1 LQLLTFFCYTFEK
14 FYYKDIEMAKHQFQ
28 TEANQIL
35 HLMIHSLYSNKE
47 IFLRELVSNASDALD
62 KLNMLVLTDDAYKGV
77 NFAPR
82 IDIVANK
89 EAKTL
94 TIKDSGI
101 GMNEEDL
108 MNNLGTIAKS
118 GTKAFLENL
127 TGDQKQDSNLIGQFG
142 VGFYACF
149 MVASK
154 VEVTTKKAGEE
165 QAYLWTSKGDGEF
178 EIENATMGGQG
189 TQIVMHLNDDED
201 EFLETYRI
209 ESIIKK
215 YSNHIPFPIFMDKEK
230 HIPAVK
236 DEEGNETE
244 PSKTE
249 IENVQ
254 INRANALWTIAKSEI
269 KDEEY
274 KDFYSSI
281 AHSSE
286 EPLAWMHN
294 KAEGAI
300 EYTTLFYIPSKAPMD
315 MYRVDYQ
322 TGIKLYINRVFI
334 TDDEKELMPTYLRFL
349 RGVID
354 SKDLPLN
361 VSREILQ
368 SNAVMN
374 KIKNA
379 SVKKVLSELSKLKKD
394 KEKYDTFYKEF
405 GNVLKEGLYN
415 DFANREKILDLLQ
428 FHTLNNTE
436 RVYLEDFVKNVD
448 EQKKEIYYITGK
460 TSLAMLKNSPAL
472 EKFKARGIDVLVL
485 NEEVDT
491 IIFPMV
497 TEYKEY
503 KLVHVSDAK
512 FEESEDEKKAKE
524 ETAKTYE
531 GLVKEFKDA
540 LGEDVK
546 DVETSSDL
554 VDSPVALKIDK
565 EDPSYMMAQMMKQ
578 MGQGGDVP
586 EPAPI
591 LQINPNHELL
601 VKLRDS
607 ADQNL
612 INDAAHV
619 LLDQA
624 KLFDGRELKDTAD
637 FISRLNRIISKAL

>member
-1 LQLLTFFCYTFEK
+1 
-14 FYYKDIEMAKHQFQ
+14 MAKHQFQ

-35 HLMIHSLYSNKE
+35 NLMIHSLYSNKE
-47 IFLRELVSNASDALD
+47 IFIRELVSNASDALD
-62 KLNMLVLTDDAYKGV
+62 KLNMLVLTDEKYKEV
-77 NFAPR
+77 AFNPR

-118 GTKAFLENL
+118 GTKAFIESLS
-127 TGDQKQDSNLIGQFG
+127 GDQKEDSNLIGQFG
-142 VGFYACF
+142 VGFYAAF

-165 QAYLWTSKGDGEF
+165 NAFLWTSAGDGEF
-178 EIENATMGGQG
+178 EIEAATQDGHG
-189 TQIVMHLNDDED
+189 TTIVMHLNDDEE

-209 ESIIKK
+209 ETIIKK

-230 HIPAVK
+230 TIPAVMD
-236 DEEGNETE
+236 DEGKEEVE
-244 PSKTE
+244 PSRTE
-249 IENVQ
+249 IENEQ
-254 INRANALWTIAKSEI
+254 INRANALWTIAK
-269 KDEEY
+269 KDVTDEEY

-286 EPLAWMHN
+286 EPLSWMHN
-294 KAEGAI
+294 KAEGAV

-315 MYRVDYQ
+315 LYRVDYQ

-379 SVKKVLSELSKLKKD
+379 SVKKVLSELAKMSKKD
-394 KEKYDTFYKEF
+394 PEKYETFYQEF

-415 DFANREKILDLLQ
+415 DFANREKILELMK
-428 FHTLNNTE
+428 FNTLNSEET
-436 RVYLEDFVKNVD
+436 VMIEDFVKNVD
-448 EQKKEIYYITGK
+448 EEKKEIYYITGK
-460 TSLAMLKNSPAL
+460 TSLAMLKSSPAL
-472 EKFKARGIDVLVL
+472 ERFKAKGIDVLVL

-503 KLVHVSDAK
+503 KFVPVADAK
-512 FEESEDEKKAKE
+512 FEESEEEKKAE
-524 ETAKTYE
+524 EEVAKTYE
-531 GLVKEFKDA
+531 GLAKSFKET
-540 LGEDVK
+540 LGEAVK
-546 DVETSSDL
+546 SVETTSDL
-554 VDSPVALKIDK
+554 VDSPVAIKVDK
-565 EDPSYMMAQMMKQ
+565 EDPAYQMAQMMKQ
-578 MGQGGDVP
+578 MGQGTDTP

-591 LQINPNHELL
+591 LTINPNHELIQKLNDSSDVNL
-601 VKLRDS
+601 V
-607 ADQNL
+607 
-612 INDAAHV
+612 NDAAHV

-624 KLFDGRELKDTAD
+624 KLFDGQELNDTAD
-637 FISRLNRIISKAL
+637 FISRLNRIISKAI

>member
-1 LQLLTFFCYTFEK
+1 
-14 FYYKDIEMAKHQFQ
+14 MAKHQFQ

-35 HLMIHSLYSNKE
+35 DLMIHSLYSNKE
-47 IFLRELVSNASDALD
+47 IFIRELVSNASDALD
-62 KLNMLVLTDDAYKGV
+62 KLNMLVLTDEKYKDITF
-77 NFAPR
+77 NPR

-89 EAKTL
+89 ESKTL
-94 TIKDSGI
+94 TIKDTGI

-127 TGDQKQDSNLIGQFG
+127 TGDQKEDSNLIGQFG

-149 MVASK
+149 MVADK
-154 VEVTTKKAGEE
+154 VEVTTKKAAED
-165 QAYLWTSKGDGEF
+165 QAYLWTSSGDGSF
-178 EIENATMGGQG
+178 EIEPTTMDGHG
-189 TQIVMHLNDDED
+189 TQIVMHLKDDES
-201 EFLETYRI
+201 EFLEEYRI

-230 HIPAVK
+230 YIPAK
-236 DEEGNETE
+236 TDDDGKEIE

-254 INRANALWTIAKSEI
+254 INSANALWTLPKSEL
-269 KDEEY
+269 KDEDY

-315 MYRVDYQ
+315 LYRVDYQ

-374 KIKNA
+374 KIRNA
-379 SVKKVLSELSKLKKD
+379 SVKKVLSELAKMAKKD
-394 KEKYDTFYKEF
+394 KEKYNQFYAEF

-415 DFANREKILDLLQ
+415 DFANREKILELLQ
-428 FHTLNNTE
+428 FNTLNSDEKVNIE
-436 RVYLEDFVKNVD
+436 EFVKNVD
-448 EQKKEIYYITGK
+448 AEKKEIYYITGK
-460 TSLAMLKNSPAL
+460 TSVDMLKSSPAL
-472 EKFKARGIDVLVL
+472 EKFKSRGIDVLVL

-512 FEESEDEKKAKE
+512 FEESEEEKKAE
-524 ETAKTYE
+524 EELAKTYE
-531 GLVKEFKDA
+531 GFTKELKDI
-540 LGEDVK
+540 LGEGVK
-546 DVETSSDL
+546 TVEVTNDL
-554 VDSPVALKIDK
+554 VESPVAIKLDK
-565 EDPSYMMAQMMKQ
+565 EDPAYMMAQMMKQ
-578 MGQGGDVP
+578 MGQAGDTP

-591 LQINPNHELL
+591 LQINPKHELIE
-601 VKLRDS
+601 KLKNS
-607 ADQNL
+607 SDQNL

-624 KLFDGRELKDTAD
+624 KLFDGQELKDTAD
-637 FISRLNRIISKAL
+637 FVLRLNRIMAKAL

>member
-1 LQLLTFFCYTFEK
+1 
-14 FYYKDIEMAKHQFQ
+14 MAKHQFQ

-35 HLMIHSLYSNKE
+35 NLMIHSLYSNKE
-47 IFLRELVSNASDALD
+47 IFIRELVSNASDALD
-62 KLNMLVLTDDAYKGV
+62 KLNMLVLTDEKYKGV
-77 NFAPR
+77 TFAPR

-89 EAKTL
+89 ENKTL

-127 TGDQKQDSNLIGQFG
+127 SGDQKKDSNLIGQFG

-149 MVASK
+149 MVAHK

-165 QAYLWTSKGDGEF
+165 QAYLWTSNGDGEF
-178 EIENATMGGQG
+178 DIENTTQDNHG
-189 TQIVMHLNDDED
+189 TTVVMYLNDDEG
-201 EFLETYRI
+201 EFLESYRI
-209 ESIIKK
+209 ENIIKK
-215 YSNHIPFPIFMDKEK
+215 YSNHIPFPIFMDKDK
-230 HIPAVK
+230 YVPAVK
-236 DEEGNETE
+236 DDDGKEIEA
-244 PSKTE
+244 SKTE
-249 IENVQ
+249 IENKQ
-254 INRANALWTIAKSEI
+254 INRANALWTISKNEI

-286 EPLAWMHN
+286 EPLVWMHN

-315 MYRVDYQ
+315 LYRVDYQ

-368 SNAVMN
+368 SNAIMA

-379 SVKKVLSELSKLKKD
+379 SVKKVLSELAKLSKND
-394 KEKYDTFYKEF
+394 KEKYNKFYSEF
-405 GNVLKEGLYN
+405 GNVLKEGLYS
-415 DFANREKILDLLQ
+415 DYGNREKILELLQ
-428 FHTLNNTE
+428 FNTLNSTE
-436 RVYLEDFVKNVD
+436 KTTIEEFIKNVD

-460 TSLAMLKNSPAL
+460 ASLSMLKSSPSL
-472 EKFKARGIDVLVL
+472 EKFKAKGIDVLVL

-503 KLVHVSDAK
+503 KLVPAADAK
-512 FEESEDEKKAKE
+512 FEESQEEKAHE
-524 ETAKTYE
+524 EEVAKTYE
-531 GLVKEFKDA
+531 GLAKELKDI
-540 LGEDVK
+540 LGESVK
-546 DVETSSDL
+546 SVETTSDL
-554 VDSPVALKIDK
+554 VDSPVKLKVDK
-565 EDPSYMMAQMMKQ
+565 DDPSYMMAQMMKQ
-578 MGQGGDVP
+578 MGQGGYTP

-591 LQINPNHELL
+591 LQINPKHELII
-601 VKLRDS
+601 KLRDS

-624 KLFDGRELKDTAD
+624 KLFEGRELEDTAD
-637 FISRLNRIISKAL
+637 FIARLNRIIAKAI

>member
-1 LQLLTFFCYTFEK
+1 
-14 FYYKDIEMAKHQFQ
+14 MAKHQFQ

-35 HLMIHSLYSNKE
+35 NLMIHSLYSNKE
-47 IFLRELVSNASDALD
+47 IFIRELVSNASDALD
-62 KLNMLVLTDDAYKGV
+62 KLNMLVLTNDEYKGV
-77 NFAPR
+77 NFSPR
-82 IDIVANK
+82 IDIIADK

-127 TGDQKQDSNLIGQFG
+127 SGDQKKDSHLIGQFG
-142 VGFYACF
+142 VGFYASF
-149 MVASK
+149 MVAHK
-154 VEVTTKKAGEE
+154 VEVTTKKAAQE

-178 EIENATMGGQG
+178 EIEKTTRDSHG
-189 TQIVMHLNDDED
+189 TTIVMYLNDDES
-201 EFLETYRI
+201 EFLDSYRI

-215 YSNHIPFPIFMDKEK
+215 YSNHIPFAIFMDKENYIAAK
-230 HIPAVK
+230 K
-236 DEEGNETE
+236 DEEGKEIE

-254 INRANALWTIAKSEI
+254 INRANALWTIPKSEI
-269 KDEEY
+269 SDEEY

-315 MYRVDYQ
+315 LYRMDYQ

-368 SNAVMN
+368 SNAVMA

-379 SVKKVLSELSKLKKD
+379 SVKKVLSELAKMAKNDAK
-394 KEKYDTFYKEF
+394 KYDEFFTQF

-415 DFANREKILDLLQ
+415 DYGNREKILELLQ
-428 FHTLNNTE
+428 FNTINSDE
-436 RVYLEDFVKNVD
+436 KVMLEEFIKNVD
-448 EQKKEIYYITGK
+448 ETTKEIYYITGK
-460 TSLAMLKNSPAL
+460 TSLTMLKNSPAL
-472 EKFKARGIDVLVL
+472 ERFKSRGIDVLVL
-485 NEEVDT
+485 NEEIDT

-503 KLVHVSDAK
+503 KLVHVNDAK
-512 FEESEDEKKAKE
+512 FQESDDDKKAHE
-524 ETAKTYE
+524 DTS
-531 GLVKEFKDA
+531 KEFEGVIKELKES
-540 LGEDVK
+540 LGDSVK
-546 DVETSSDL
+546 SVEVTFDL
-554 VDSPVALKIDK
+554 VDSPVKLKEDK
-565 EDPSYMMAQMMKQ
+565 EDPAFMMAQIMKQ
-578 MGQGGDVP
+578 MGQGGDTP
-586 EPAPI
+586 TPSPI
-591 LQINPNHELL
+591 LQINPKHELII
-601 VKLRDS
+601 KLKNS
-607 ADQNL
+607 ADVNL
-612 INDAAHV
+612 INDAAHL

-624 KLFDGRELKDTAD
+624 KLFDGLQLEDTAG
-637 FISRLNRIISKAL
+637 FILRLNRVIAKAI

>member
-1 LQLLTFFCYTFEK
+1 
-14 FYYKDIEMAKHQFQ
+14 MAKHQFQ
-28 TEANQIL
+28 TEADQIL
-35 HLMIHSLYSNKE
+35 HLMTHSLYSNKE
-47 IFLRELVSNASDALD
+47 IFVRELVSNASDALD
-62 KLNMLVLTDDAYKGV
+62 KLNMLVLTDEKYKDV
-77 NFAPR
+77 VFSPR

-89 EAKTL
+89 DAKTL
-94 TIKDSGI
+94 TIKDTGI

-118 GTKAFLENL
+118 GTKAFLENM
-127 TGDQKQDSNLIGQFG
+127 TGDQKKDSQLIGQFG

-149 MVASK
+149 MVADK

-165 QAYLWTSKGDGEF
+165 QAYIWTSNGAGEF
-178 EIENATMGGQG
+178 DIENG
-189 TQIVMHLNDDED
+189 TQEGHGTTIVMHLKDEED
-201 EFLETYRI
+201 EFLQEHRI
-209 ESIIKK
+209 DSIIKK

-230 HIPAVK
+230 YIPAVTD
-236 DEEGNETE
+236 DEGKETE

-249 IENVQ
+249 IENQQ
-254 INRANALWTIAKSEI
+254 INKANALWTISK
-269 KDEEY
+269 KDISDDEY
-274 KDFYSSI
+274 KDYYSSF

-286 EPLAWMHN
+286 EPLTWMHN

-315 MYRVDYQ
+315 LYRVDYQ

-368 SNAVMN
+368 SNAIMT

-379 SVKKVLSELSKLKKD
+379 SVKKVLSELAKMAKKD
-394 KEKYDTFYKEF
+394 KEKYNSFYAEF

-415 DFANREKILDLLQ
+415 DFANREKILELLQ
-428 FHTLNNTE
+428 FNTLNADET
-436 RVYLEDFVKNVD
+436 VMMEDFVKNVD
-448 EQKKEIYYITGK
+448 EEKKEIYYITGK
-460 TSLAMLKNSPAL
+460 STVDMLKASPAL
-472 EKFKARGIDVLVL
+472 ERFKAKGLDVLIL

-512 FEESEDEKKAKE
+512 FEESEEEKAQEEEVAKS
-524 ETAKTYE
+524 YE
-531 GLVKEFKDA
+531 GLVKEFKEA
-540 LGEDVK
+540 LGESVK
-546 DVETSSDL
+546 EVETTSDL
-554 VDSPVALKIDK
+554 VDSPVAIKIDK

-578 MGQGGDVP
+578 MGQDTDAP

-591 LQINPNHELL
+591 FQINPKHELIE
-601 VKLRDS
+601 KLKNS

-619 LLDQA
+619 LLYQA
-624 KLFDGRELKDTAD
+624 KLFDGQELKDTAD
-637 FISRLNRIISKAL
+637 FISRLNRIMSKAL

>member
-1 LQLLTFFCYTFEK
+1 
-14 FYYKDIEMAKHQFQ
+14 MAKHQFQ

-47 IFLRELVSNASDALD
+47 IFIRELVSNASDALD
-62 KLNMLVLTDDAYKGV
+62 KLNMLVLRDEKYKDV
-77 NFAPR
+77 TFTPR

-127 TGDQKQDSNLIGQFG
+127 SGDQKKDSQLIGQFG
-142 VGFYACF
+142 VGFYAAF
-149 MVASK
+149 MVAHT
-154 VEVTTKKAGEE
+154 VEVTTKKAGED
-165 QAYLWTSKGDGEF
+165 QAYLWRSKGDGEF
-178 EIENATMGGQG
+178 EIESATMEGHG

-215 YSNHIPFPIFMDKEK
+215 YSNHIPFPIFMDKTK
-230 HIPAVK
+230 YIPAVK
-236 DEEGNETE
+236 DDEGNETE
-244 PSKTE
+244 PARDE

-254 INRANALWTIAKSEI
+254 INRANALWTIAK
-269 KDEEY
+269 KDITDDEY

-286 EPLAWMHN
+286 EPLTWMHN
-294 KAEGAI
+294 KAEGAL

-315 MYRVDYQ
+315 LYRVDYQ

-368 SNAVMN
+368 SNAIMA

-379 SVKKVLSELSKLKKD
+379 SVKKVLSELSKMSKKEKD
-394 KEKYDTFYKEF
+394 KYETFYKEF

-415 DFANREKILDLLQ
+415 DFANREKILELLQ
-428 FHTLNNTE
+428 FNTLNSDTP
-436 RVYLEDFVKNVD
+436 VMIEDFVKNVD
-448 EQKKEIYYITGK
+448 EEKKEIYYITAK
-460 TSLAMLKNSPAL
+460 SSLAMLKNSPAL
-472 EKFKARGIDVLVL
+472 ERFKSRNIDVLVL

-503 KLVHVSDAK
+503 KLVSVHDAK
-512 FEESEDEKKAKE
+512 FEESEEEKKEQEEIAKS
-524 ETAKTYE
+524 YE
-531 GLVKEFKDA
+531 GLAKELKNA
-540 LGEDVK
+540 LGESVK
-546 DVETSSDL
+546 SVETTSDL
-554 VDSPVALKIDK
+554 TDSAVAIKVDKD
-565 EDPSYMMAQMMKQ
+565 DPSYMMAQMMKQ
-578 MGQGGDVP
+578 MGQSSDAP

-591 LQINPNHELL
+591 LQINPKHELI
-601 VKLRDS
+601 VKLKES

-624 KLFDGRELKDTAD
+624 KLFDGQEIKDTAD
-637 FISRLNRIISKAL
+637 FIARLNRIMTKAL

>member
-1 LQLLTFFCYTFEK
+1 
-14 FYYKDIEMAKHQFQ
+14 MAKHQFQ

-47 IFLRELVSNASDALD
+47 IFIRELVSNASDALD
-62 KLNMLVLTDDAYKGV
+62 KLNMLVLRDENYKDV
-77 NFAPR
+77 AFNPR
-82 IDIVANK
+82 IDIVADK

-94 TIKDSGI
+94 TIKDTGI

-127 TGDQKQDSNLIGQFG
+127 TGDEKKDSQLIGQFG

-149 MVASK
+149 MVADK

-165 QAYLWTSKGDGEF
+165 QAYKWISSGDGEF
-178 EIENATMGGQG
+178 EIENAAMDGHG
-189 TQIVMHLNDDED
+189 TQITMHLKEGED
-201 EFLETYRI
+201 EFLEEHRI
-209 ESIIKK
+209 ETIIKK

-230 HIPAVK
+230 FIPAKK
-236 DEEGNETE
+236 DDDGNEIE

-249 IENVQ
+249 VENTQ
-254 INRANALWTIAKSEI
+254 INRASALWTLPKSEI
-269 KDEEY
+269 TDEEY

-286 EPLAWMHN
+286 EPLTWMHN

-315 MYRVDYQ
+315 LYRVDYQ

-368 SNAVMN
+368 SNAVMS
-374 KIKNA
+374 KIRNA
-379 SVKKVLSELSKLKKD
+379 SVKKVLSELAKMMKKD
-394 KEKYDTFYKEF
+394 KEKYATFYKEF

-415 DFANREKILDLLQ
+415 DFANREKILELLQ
-428 FHTLNNTE
+428 FNHLNSDEVITIE
-436 RVYLEDFVKNVD
+436 EFVKTVD
-448 EQKKEIYYITGK
+448 EEKKEIYYITGK
-460 TSLAMLKNSPAL
+460 STVEMLKASPAL
-472 EKFKARGIDVLVL
+472 EKFKSRGIDVLVL

-512 FEESEDEKKAKE
+512 FEESEEEKKEAEELAKS
-524 ETAKTYE
+524 YE
-531 GLVKEFKDA
+531 GLTKEFKEI
-540 LGEDVK
+540 LGESVK
-546 DVETSSDL
+546 TVEVSNDL
-554 VDSPVALKIDK
+554 VESPVALKIDK
-565 EDPSYMMAQMMKQ
+565 EDPAYMMAQMMKQ
-578 MGQGGDVP
+578 MGQQGDVE

-591 LQINPNHELL
+591 LEINPKHELIE
-601 VKLRDS
+601 KLKDS

-612 INDAAHV
+612 VNDAAYV

-624 KLFDGRELKDTAD
+624 KLFDGRELDDTAD
-637 FISRLNRIISKAL
+637 FVSRLNRIIAKAL

>member
-1 LQLLTFFCYTFEK
+1 
-14 FYYKDIEMAKHQFQ
+14 MAKHQFQ

-35 HLMIHSLYSNKE
+35 NLMIHSLYSNKE

-62 KLNMLVLTDDAYKGV
+62 KLNMLVLTNDTYKGI
-77 NFAPR
+77 NFVPR

-127 TGDQKQDSNLIGQFG
+127 TGDQKRDSNLIGQFG

-149 MVASK
+149 MVAHK

-165 QAYLWTSKGDGEF
+165 QAYLWISKGDGEF
-178 EIENATMGGQG
+178 EIENTTQDGHG
-189 TQIVMHLNDDED
+189 TTIVMHLNEED
-201 EFLETYRI
+201 SEFLDSYRV

-230 HIPAVK
+230 YIPAKK
-236 DEEGNETE
+236 DDEGKEIE

-254 INRANALWTIAKSEI
+254 INRANALWTISKNEI

-315 MYRVDYQ
+315 LYRVDYQ

-334 TDDEKELMPTYLRFL
+334 TDDEKELMPTYMRFL

-368 SNAVMN
+368 SNAVMA

-379 SVKKVLSELSKLKKD
+379 SVKKVLSELAKMAAND
-394 KEKYDTFYKEF
+394 KEKYKTFFKEF
-405 GNVLKEGLYN
+405 GNVLKEGLYS
-415 DFANREKILDLLQ
+415 DYGNREKILELMQ
-428 FHTLNNTE
+428 FNTLGSPE
-436 RVYLEDFVKNVD
+436 PVMFEEFVKNVD
-448 EQKKEIYYITGK
+448 EAKKEIYYITGK
-460 TSLAMLKNSPAL
+460 TSLSMLKNSPAL
-472 EKFKARGIDVLVL
+472 ERFKSRDIDVLVL
-485 NEEVDT
+485 NEEIDT

-512 FEESEDEKKAKE
+512 FQENEDDKKAHE
-524 ETAKTYE
+524 EAAKSYD
-531 GLVKEFKDA
+531 GLVRELKDA
-540 LGEDVK
+540 LGESVK
-546 DVETSSDL
+546 SVEVTFDL
-554 VDSPVALKIDK
+554 VDSPVKLK
-565 EDPSYMMAQMMKQ
+565 EDKDDSAYMMAKIMRQ
-578 MGQGGDVP
+578 MGQGGDMP
-586 EPAPI
+586 KPKPI
-591 LQINPNHELL
+591 LQINPKNELIM
-601 VKLRDS
+601 KLRDS

-624 KLFDGRELKDTAD
+624 KLFDGVELDDTAG
-637 FISRLNRIISKAL
+637 FISRLNRIIAKAI

>member
-1 LQLLTFFCYTFEK
+1 
-14 FYYKDIEMAKHQFQ
+14 MAKHQFQ
-28 TEANQIL
+28 TEANQML
-35 HLMIHSLYSNKE
+35 QLMIHSLYSNKE
-47 IFLRELVSNASDALD
+47 IFIRELVSNGSDALD
-62 KLNMLVLTDDAYKGV
+62 KLNMLVLTDEKYKDV

-127 TGDQKQDSNLIGQFG
+127 SGDQKEDSNLIGQFG

-149 MVASK
+149 MVADK
-154 VEVTTKKAGEE
+154 VEVTTKKAGED
-165 QAYLWTSKGDGEF
+165 QAFLWTSAGTGEF
-178 EIENATMGGQG
+178 DIEPTTQDGHG
-189 TQIVMHLNDDED
+189 TTIVMHLKDDED
-201 EFLETYRI
+201 EFLEAHRI

-230 HIPAVK
+230 HIPAVMD
-236 DEEGNETE
+236 DEGKEEVE
-244 PSKTE
+244 PSRTE

-254 INRANALWTIAKSEI
+254 INKANALWTMAKKEVT
-269 KDEEY
+269 DEEY

-286 EPLAWMHN
+286 EPLTWMHN
-294 KAEGAI
+294 KAEGAV

-315 MYRVDYQ
+315 LYRVDYQ

-374 KIKNA
+374 KIKTA
-379 SVKKVLSELSKLKKD
+379 SVKKVLSELAKMSKKD
-394 KEKYDTFYKEF
+394 KEKYNTFYAEF

-415 DFANREKILDLLQ
+415 DFANREKILELLQ
-428 FHTLNNTE
+428 FNTLNSNET
-436 RVYLEDFVKNVD
+436 VMIEDFVKNID
-448 EQKKEIYYITGK
+448 EEKKEIYYITGK
-460 TSLAMLKNSPAL
+460 TSLAMLKSSPAL
-472 EKFKARGIDVLVL
+472 ERFKARNIDVLVL

-503 KLVHVSDAK
+503 KLIPVADAK
-512 FEESEDEKKAKE
+512 FEESEEEKKAE
-524 ETAKTYE
+524 EEVAKTYE
-531 GLVKEFKDA
+531 GLAKEFKET
-540 LGEDVK
+540 LGEAVK
-546 DVETSSDL
+546 SVETTSDL
-554 VDSPVALKIDK
+554 IDSPVALKIDK
-565 EDPSYMMAQMMKQ
+565 EDPAYQMAQMMKQ
-578 MGQGGDVP
+578 MGQNMDTP

-591 LQINPNHELL
+591 LQINPKHELMI
-601 VKLRDS
+601 KLKDS

-612 INDAAHV
+612 VTDAAHV

-624 KLFDGRELKDTAD
+624 KLFDGQELADTAD

>member
-1 LQLLTFFCYTFEK
+1 
-14 FYYKDIEMAKHQFQ
+14 MAKHQFQ

-35 HLMIHSLYSNKE
+35 NLMIHSLYSNKE

-62 KLNMLVLTDDAYKGV
+62 KLNMLVLTDDKYKDV
-77 NFAPR
+77 AFAPR

-127 TGDQKQDSNLIGQFG
+127 TGDQKEDSNLIGQFG

-149 MVASK
+149 MVADK

-165 QAYLWTSKGDGEF
+165 QAYLWTSAGDGSF
-178 EIENATMGGQG
+178 ELENTTQDGHG
-189 TQIVMHLNDDED
+189 TTIVMHLKDDAS
-201 EFLETYRI
+201 EFLEAHRI

-230 HIPAVK
+230 YIPAVTDDDGK
-236 DEEGNETE
+236 EIE

-249 IENVQ
+249 IENEQ
-254 INRANALWTIAKSEI
+254 INRANALWTIPKKDIS
-269 KDEEY
+269 DEEY

-286 EPLAWMHN
+286 EPLSWIHN
-294 KAEGAI
+294 KAEGAV

-315 MYRVDYQ
+315 LYRVDYQ

-368 SNAVMN
+368 SNPIMD
-374 KIKNA
+374 KIKKT
-379 SVKKVLSELSKLKKD
+379 SVKKVLSELSKMAKKD
-394 KEKYDTFYKEF
+394 KEKYDAFYAEF

-415 DFANREKILDLLQ
+415 DFENREKILELIQ
-428 FHTLNNTE
+428 FNTLNSSET
-436 RVYLEDFVKNVD
+436 VMIEDFVKNVD
-448 EQKKEIYYITGK
+448 EEKKEIYYLTGK
-460 TSLAMLKNSPAL
+460 GSLSMLKASPAL
-472 EKFKARGIDVLVL
+472 ERFKARGIDVLVL

-497 TEYKEY
+497 TDYKDY
-503 KLVHVSDAK
+503 KLVPVADAK
-512 FEESEDEKKAKE
+512 FEETEEEKKAE
-524 ETAKTYE
+524 EEVAKTYE
-531 GLVKEFKDA
+531 GLAKEFKET
-540 LGEDVK
+540 LGDSVK
-546 DVETSSDL
+546 SVETTFDL
-554 VDSPVALKIDK
+554 IDSPVAIKVDK

-578 MGQGGDVP
+578 MGQGGDTP

-601 VKLRDS
+601 KKLKDS
-607 ADQNL
+607 SDQNL
-612 INDAAHV
+612 IDDAAHV

-624 KLFDGRELKDTAD
+624 KLFDGQEITDTAD
-637 FISRLNRIISKAL
+637 FISRLNRIMTKAL

>member
-1 LQLLTFFCYTFEK
+1 
-14 FYYKDIEMAKHQFQ
+14 MAKHQFQ

-35 HLMIHSLYSNKE
+35 NLMIHSLYSNKE
-47 IFLRELVSNASDALD
+47 IFIRELVSNASDALD
-62 KLNMLVLTDDAYKGV
+62 KLNMLVLTDEKYKDV
-77 NFAPR
+77 TFTPR

-127 TGDQKQDSNLIGQFG
+127 TGDQKADSNLIGQFG

-149 MVASK
+149 MVAHK

-165 QAYLWTSKGDGEF
+165 QAFLWTSAGDGEF
-178 EIENATMGGQG
+178 EVENTTQDGHG
-189 TQIVMHLNDDED
+189 TTIVMHLNDDEE
-201 EFLETYRI
+201 EFLETHRI
-209 ESIIKK
+209 ETIIKK
-215 YSNHIPFPIFMDKEK
+215 YSNHIPFAIFMDKDK
-230 HIPAVK
+230 FIPAVK
-236 DEEGNETE
+236 DDDDKEIE

-254 INRANALWTIAKSEI
+254 INRANALWTISKSEI
-269 KDEEY
+269 SDDEY

-286 EPLAWMHN
+286 EPLTWMHN

-315 MYRVDYQ
+315 MFRVDYQ

-368 SNAVMN
+368 SNAVMA

-379 SVKKVLSELSKLKKD
+379 SVKKVLSELSKMAKKNPA
-394 KEKYDTFYKEF
+394 KYEEFFAEF
-405 GNVLKEGLYN
+405 GNVLKEGLYS
-415 DFANREKILDLLQ
+415 DFGNREKILELMK
-428 FHTLNNTE
+428 FNTLNSSET
-436 RVYLEDFVKNVD
+436 LMIEDFVKNVD
-448 EQKKEIYYITGK
+448 EDKKEIYYITGK
-460 TSLAMLKNSPAL
+460 TSLAMLKASPAL
-472 EKFKARGIDVLVL
+472 ERFKAKGIDVLVL

-503 KLVHVSDAK
+503 KLVHVADAK
-512 FEESEDEKKAKE
+512 FEESEEEKKAE
-524 ETAKTYE
+524 EEVAKSYE
-531 GLVKEFKDA
+531 GLAKEFKEA
-540 LGEDVK
+540 LGDSVK
-546 DVETSSDL
+546 SVETTSDL
-554 VDSPVALKIDK
+554 VDSPVKLKEDK
-565 EDPSYMMAQMMKQ
+565 EDPAYMMAQMMKQ
-578 MGQGGDVP
+578 MGQDTGAP
-586 EPAPI
+586 APAPI
-591 LQINPNHELL
+591 LQINPKHELIL
-601 VKLRDS
+601 KLKD
-607 ADQNL
+607 ATDQNL

-619 LLDQA
+619 LFDQA
-624 KLFDGRELKDTAD
+624 KLFDGIELDDTAG
-637 FISRLNRIISKAL
+637 FISRLNRIITKAL

>member
-1 LQLLTFFCYTFEK
+1 
-14 FYYKDIEMAKHQFQ
+14 MAKHQFQ

-47 IFLRELVSNASDALD
+47 IFVRELVSNASDALD
-62 KLNMLVLTDDAYKGV
+62 KLNMLVLTDEKYKNV
-77 NFAPR
+77 TFSPR
-82 IDIVANK
+82 IDIVINK

-94 TIKDSGI
+94 TIKDTGI

-127 TGDQKQDSNLIGQFG
+127 TGDQKEDSNLIGQFG

-149 MVASK
+149 MVADK

-165 QAYLWTSKGDGEF
+165 QAFIWTSRGDGSF
-178 EIENATMGGQG
+178 ELENATMEDHG
-189 TQIVMHLNDDED
+189 TQIVMYLKEDED
-201 EFLETYRI
+201 EFLETHRI
-209 ESIIKK
+209 ETIIKK

-230 HIPAVK
+230 HIPAVMD
-236 DEEGNETE
+236 DEGKEELE
-244 PSKTE
+244 PSRSE

-254 INRANALWTIAKSEI
+254 INRANALWTMAK
-269 KDEEY
+269 KDITEEEY

-286 EPLAWMHN
+286 EPLTWMHN
-294 KAEGAI
+294 KAEGAV

-315 MYRVDYQ
+315 LYRVDYQ

-368 SNAVMN
+368 SNAVMA
-374 KIKNA
+374 KIKKA
-379 SVKKVLSELSKLKKD
+379 SVKKVLSELAKMAKKD
-394 KEKYDTFYKEF
+394 SAKYDTFYTEF

-415 DFANREKILDLLQ
+415 DFDNREKILELLK
-428 FHTLNNTE
+428 FNTLNAETP
-436 RVYLEDFVKNVD
+436 VMIEDFVKNVD
-448 EQKKEIYYITGK
+448 EEKKEIYYLTGK

-472 EKFKARGIDVLVL
+472 ERFKARDIDVLIL

-497 TEYKEY
+497 TEYKDF
-503 KLVHVSDAK
+503 KLVAVADAK
-512 FEESEDEKKAKE
+512 FEESEEEKAKE
-524 ETAKTYE
+524 EEVAKTYE
-531 GLVKEFKDA
+531 GLAKEFKETLGDA
-540 LGEDVK
+540 VK
-546 DVETSSDL
+546 SVETTIEL
-554 VDSPVALKIDK
+554 TESPVAIKVDK

-578 MGQGGDVP
+578 MGQGGDTP

-591 LQINPNHELL
+591 LMINPNHELIKKLNDSSDTNL
-601 VKLRDS
+601 V
-607 ADQNL
+607 
-612 INDAAHV
+612 NDAAHV

-624 KLFDGRELKDTAD
+624 KLFDGQELEDTAG
-637 FISRLNRIISKAL
+637 FISRLNRIMTKAI

>member
-1 LQLLTFFCYTFEK
+1 
-14 FYYKDIEMAKHQFQ
+14 MAKHQFQ

-35 HLMIHSLYSNKE
+35 NLMIHSLYSNKE
-47 IFLRELVSNASDALD
+47 IFIRELVSNASDALD
-62 KLNMLVLTDDAYKGV
+62 KLNMLVLTDEKYK
-77 NFAPR
+77 NIDFTPR

-94 TIKDSGI
+94 TIKDTGI

-108 MNNLGTIAKS
+108 INNLGTIAKS

-127 TGDQKQDSNLIGQFG
+127 TGDQKEDSNLIGQFG

-149 MVASK
+149 MVADK

-165 QAYLWTSKGDGEF
+165 QAYLWTSAGDGSF
-178 EIENATMGGQG
+178 EIEPTTMDGHG
-189 TQIVMHLNDDED
+189 TQIVMHLKEGEE
-201 EFLETYRI
+201 EFLEEHRI
-209 ESIIKK
+209 EAIVKK

-230 HIPAVK
+230 FIPAVT
-236 DEEGNETE
+236 DDEGNETE
-244 PSKTE
+244 PSRTE
-249 IENVQ
+249 VENVQ
-254 INRANALWTIAKSEI
+254 INKANALWTIPK
-269 KDEEY
+269 KDLTDEDY

-315 MYRVDYQ
+315 LYRVDYQ

-368 SNAVMN
+368 SNAVMA

-379 SVKKVLSELSKLKKD
+379 SVKKVLSELAKMSKKD
-394 KEKYDTFYKEF
+394 KEKYDKFYAEF
-405 GNVLKEGLYN
+405 GNVLKEGLYS
-415 DFANREKILDLLQ
+415 DFANREKILELLQ
-428 FHTLNNTE
+428 FNTLNSDE
-436 RVYLEDFVKNVD
+436 KVMIEEFVKNVD
-448 EQKKEIYYITGK
+448 EAKKEIYYITGK
-460 TSLAMLKNSPAL
+460 TSLELLKNSPAL
-472 EKFKARGIDVLVL
+472 ERFKSRGIDVLVL

-503 KLVHVSDAK
+503 KFVPVADAK
-512 FEESEDEKKAKE
+512 FEESEEEKKAEE

-531 GLVKEFKDA
+531 GLLKQFKDA
-540 LGEDVK
+540 LGDSVK
-546 DVETSSDL
+546 DVETTTEL
-554 VDSPVALKIDK
+554 VDSPVKLKEDK
-565 EDPSYMMAQMMKQ
+565 EDPAYMMYQMMKQ
-578 MGQGGDVP
+578 MGQNSDA
-586 EPAPI
+586 PAPKPI

-601 VKLRDS
+601 KKLKDTS
-607 ADQNL
+607 DVNL
-612 INDAAHV
+612 INDAAGV

-624 KLFDGRELKDTAD
+624 KLFDGMELDDTVD
-637 FISRLNRIISKAL
+637 FIARLNRIMAKAL

>member
-1 LQLLTFFCYTFEK
+1 
-14 FYYKDIEMAKHQFQ
+14 
-28 TEANQIL
+28 
-35 HLMIHSLYSNKE
+35 
-47 IFLRELVSNASDALD
+47 LRELVSNASDALD
-62 KLNMLVLTDDAYKGV
+62 KLNMLVLTNDQYKGV
-77 NFAPR
+77 TFAPR
-82 IDIVANK
+82 IDIVVDK

-127 TGDQKQDSNLIGQFG
+127 TGDQKKDSRLIGQFG

-149 MVASK
+149 MVANK
-154 VEVTTKKAGEE
+154 VEVTTKKAAEE
-165 QAYLWTSKGDGEF
+165 KAYKWISKGDGEF
-178 EIENATMGGQG
+178 EIEEAQKESHG
-189 TQIVMHLNDDED
+189 TEIKMYLNDEES
-201 EFLETYRI
+201 EFLESYRI

-230 HIPAVK
+230 FIPAVR
-236 DEEGNETE
+236 DDEGNEKE
-244 PSKTE
+244 PSRTE
-249 IENVQ
+249 IENQQ

-269 KDEEY
+269 KEEEY

-300 EYTTLFYIPSKAPMD
+300 EYTTLFYIPAKAPMD

-322 TGIKLYINRVFI
+322 PGIKLYINRVFI
-334 TDDEKELMPTYLRFL
+334 TDDDKELMPTYLRFL

-368 SNAVMN
+368 SNKVMA
-374 KIKNA
+374 KIKSA
-379 SVKKVLSELSKLKKD
+379 SVKKVLSELAKMAQND
-394 KEKYDTFYKEF
+394 KEKYDKFYAQF

-415 DFANREKILDLLQ
+415 DFANREKILELLQ
-428 FHTLNNTE
+428 FNTLKGSEKTTIE
-436 RVYLEDFVKNVD
+436 EFVKNVD
-448 EQKKEIYYITGK
+448 EEKKEIYYIAGK
-460 TSLAMLKNSPAL
+460 TSLGMLKSSPEL
-472 EKFKARGIDVLVL
+472 EKFKSRNIDVLIL
-485 NEEVDT
+485 NEEIDT

-503 KLVHVSDAK
+503 KFVHVSDAK
-512 FEESEDEKKAKE
+512 FEESEEEKKAKE
-524 ETAKTYE
+524 ESAKNFDS
-531 GLVKEFKDA
+531 LVKELKDT
-540 LGEDVK
+540 LGESVK
-546 DVETSSDL
+546 NVEVTFDL
-554 VDSPVALKIDK
+554 VDSPVKLKMDK

-578 MGQGGDVP
+578 FGQGGDTP

-591 LQINPNHELL
+591 LQINPKHELIM
-601 VKLRDS
+601 KLKDS

-612 INDAAHV
+612 IADAAHV

-624 KLFDGRELKDTAD
+624 KLYDGKELADTQD
-637 FISRLNRIISKAL
+637 FITRLNRVMLKAL

>member
-1 LQLLTFFCYTFEK
+1 
-14 FYYKDIEMAKHQFQ
+14 MAKHQFQ

-35 HLMIHSLYSNKE
+35 NLMIHSLYSNKE
-47 IFLRELVSNASDALD
+47 IFIRELVSNASDALD
-62 KLNMLVLTDDAYKGV
+62 KLNMLVLTDEKYKEV
-77 NFAPR
+77 SFTPR

-127 TGDQKQDSNLIGQFG
+127 TGDQKEDSNLIGQFG

-149 MVASK
+149 MVADK

-165 QAYLWTSKGDGEF
+165 QAFLWTSAGDGSF
-178 EIENATMGGQG
+178 ELENTTQDGHG
-189 TQIVMHLNDDED
+189 TTIVMHLKDDED
-201 EFLETYRI
+201 EFLETHRI

-230 HIPAVK
+230 HIPAVMD
-236 DEEGNETE
+236 DEGKEELE
-244 PSKTE
+244 PSRTE
-249 IENVQ
+249 IENEQ
-254 INRANALWTIAKSEI
+254 INRANALWTISKKEI
-269 KDEEY
+269 SDDEY

-286 EPLAWMHN
+286 EPLTWMHN
-294 KAEGAI
+294 KAEGAV

-334 TDDEKELMPTYLRFL
+334 TDDEKDLMPTYLRFL

-374 KIKNA
+374 KIQKS
-379 SVKKVLSELSKLKKD
+379 SVKKVLSELSKMAKKD
-394 KEKYDTFYKEF
+394 SEKYDAFYSEF

-415 DFANREKILDLLQ
+415 DFDNREKILELMK
-428 FHTLNNTE
+428 FNTLNSNETVMIE
-436 RVYLEDFVKNVD
+436 EFVKNVD
-448 EQKKEIYYITGK
+448 EEKKEIYYLTGK
-460 TSLAMLKNSPAL
+460 TSLAMLKASPAL
-472 EKFKARGIDVLVL
+472 ERFKAKGIDVLVL

-497 TEYKEY
+497 TEYKDY
-503 KLVHVSDAK
+503 KLVPVADAK
-512 FEESEDEKKAKE
+512 FEESEEEKAKE
-524 ETAKTYE
+524 EEVAKTYE
-531 GLVKEFKDA
+531 GLAKEFKDA
-540 LGEDVK
+540 LGDAVK
-546 DVETSSDL
+546 SVETTNDL
-554 VDSPVALKIDK
+554 VDSPVAIKVDK

-578 MGQGGDVP
+578 MGQGGDTP
-586 EPAPI
+586 DPAPI
-591 LQINPNHELL
+591 LQINPKHELL
-601 VKLRDS
+601 MKLKDS
-607 ADQNL
+607 SDINL
-612 INDAAHV
+612 VNDAAHV

-624 KLFDGRELKDTAD
+624 KLFDGQELGDTAD
-637 FISRLNRIISKAL
+637 FITRLNRIITKAL

>member
-1 LQLLTFFCYTFEK
+1 
-14 FYYKDIEMAKHQFQ
+14 MAKHQFQ

-35 HLMIHSLYSNKE
+35 NLMIHSLYSNKE

-62 KLNMLVLTDDAYKGV
+62 KLNMLVLTNDAYKSV
-77 NFAPR
+77 NFVPR

-127 TGDQKQDSNLIGQFG
+127 TGDQKKDSNLIGKFG

-149 MVASK
+149 MVAHR

-165 QAYLWTSKGDGEF
+165 QAYLWISKGDGEF
-178 EIENATMGGQG
+178 EVEHTTQDGHG
-189 TQIVMHLNDDED
+189 TTIVMHLNDED
-201 EFLETYRI
+201 SEFLDSYRV

-215 YSNHIPFPIFMDKEK
+215 YSNHIPFPIFMDKENYISAK
-230 HIPAVK
+230 K
-236 DEEGNETE
+236 DDDGKEIE

-269 KDEEY
+269 SDEEY

-294 KAEGAI
+294 RAEGAI

-315 MYRVDYQ
+315 LYRVDYQ

-368 SNAVMN
+368 SNAVMA

-379 SVKKVLSELSKLKKD
+379 SVKKVLSELAKMAKA
-394 KEKYDTFYKEF
+394 EKQKYETFFKEF
-405 GNVLKEGLYN
+405 GNVLKEGLYS
-415 DFANREKILDLLQ
+415 DYGNREKILELLK
-428 FHTLNNTE
+428 FNTLNSDETE
-436 RVYLEDFVKNVD
+436 MIEDFIKNVD
-448 EQKKEIYYITGK
+448 EAKKEIYYITGK
-460 TSLAMLKNSPAL
+460 TSLSMLKNSPAL
-472 EKFKARGIDVLVL
+472 ERFKSRGIDVLVL
-485 NEEVDT
+485 NEEIDT

-512 FEESEDEKKAKE
+512 FEENEDDKKAHE
-524 ETAKTYE
+524 EAAKSYD
-531 GLVKEFKDA
+531 GLVKELKDA
-540 LGEDVK
+540 LGESVK
-546 DVETSSDL
+546 SVEVTFDL
-554 VDSPVALKIDK
+554 VDSPVKLKEDK
-565 EDPSYMMAQMMKQ
+565 EDSAYMMAKIMRQ
-578 MGQGGDVP
+578 MGQGGDM
-586 EPAPI
+586 PAPARI
-591 LQINPNHELL
+591 LQINPKHELII
-601 VKLRDS
+601 KLKGS
-607 ADQNL
+607 VDQNL
-612 INDAAHV
+612 VSDAAHV

-624 KLFDGRELKDTAD
+624 KLFDGIELDDTAG
-637 FISRLNRIISKAL
+637 FISRLNRIIAKAI